1 MEKLVR
7 DYIPAIIE
15 HTTGKEPN
23 YYYIDDN
30 RGLLLQFLFKKLQ
43 EEVEELLLAK
53 TDLEL
58 VSEMA
63 DVYEVMQAICK
74 EKDLDKDIFEKY
86 ASIKRQTNGGF
97 DEHVILEDK

>member
-15 HTTGKEPN
+15 RTTGKEPN
-23 YYYIDDN
+23 YYYVDDN